1 MKHLFTLLGIML
13 LQQVY
18 AQQLHLCFKSTD
30 SVYMDDPFYLSF
42 NVIDKDWANGFVQYK
57 GQKAGL
63 LLSFGVEKILK
74 TDGLGK
80 PVQVEYSFN
89 EWTNGK
95 VTGKYFLSIAGT
107 QVLYFYYYDK
117 RRKSKINFAQDF
129 SAGEKCGCNW

>member
-1 MKHLFTLLGIML
+1 MKLLFTALGLLL
-13 LQQVY
+13 LSSLH

-63 LLSFGVEKILK
+63 LLSFGAEKILK
-74 TDGLGK
+74 TDDAGK

-89 EWTNGK
+89 ELTNGK
-95 VTGKYFLSIAGT
+95 TTGKYYLSIAGT
-107 QVLYFYYYDK
+107 QVMYFYYYDK